1 MRSLSSHESV
11 HSYDLMVKKTGGT
24 FDNIKHNNASYSIL
38 ALEQQWACSYDD
50 CATHAMAYKL
60 GKICQDQGDGGKDI
74 QKTSCIPAAW
84 VLWRDRG
91 ILLEVG

>member
-11 HSYDLMVKKTGGT
+11 HSYELMVKKTGGT
-24 FDNIKHNNASYSIL
+24 FDNIKDNNASYSIL

-60 GKICQDQGDGGKDI
+60 GKFVKIKAMAVKTYKKLVAYKECGCCGGIGEYYLK
-74 QKTSCIPAAW
+74 
-84 VLWRDRG
+84 
-91 ILLEVG
+91 